1 MKILLDTHTF
11 LWWDANPQKL
21 SANVMEAL
29 SNPENSIF
37 LSVVSAWEVQI
48 KKQLGKL
55 SLSIPLDEMIESQEQ
70 VNRMVVLPIEL
81 KHILALDNLP
91 AHHKDPFDR
100 LLIAQ
105 AKTEQMTIASAD
117 PAFSQYDVKVIW
129 N

>member
-1 MKILLDTHTF
+1 MKIMLDTHTF
-11 LWWDANPQKL
+11 LWWDANPEKL
-21 SANVMEAL
+21 SASVMEAL

-55 SLSIPLDEMIESQEQ
+55 YLSIPLDEMIESQEQ
-70 VNRMVVLPIEL
+70 VNRMVVLPVEL
-81 KHILALDNLP
+81 KHVLALDNLP

-105 AKTEQMTIASAD
+105 AKAEQMAIASAD
-117 PAFSQYDVKVIW
+117 PLFAQYDVKVIW
-129 N
+129 D

>member
-1 MKILLDTHTF
+1 MLDTHTF
-11 LWWDANPQKL
+11 LWWDANPEKL
-21 SANVMEAL
+21 SASVMEAL

-55 SLSIPLDEMIESQEQ
+55 YLSIPLDEMIESQEQ
-70 VNRMVVLPIEL
+70 VNRMVVLPVEL
-81 KHILALDNLP
+81 KHVLALDNLP

-105 AKTEQMTIASAD
+105 AKAEQMAIASAD
-117 PAFSQYDVKVIW
+117 PLFAQYDVKVIW
-129 N
+129 D